1 MDLLGRIPDEDEN
14 PVVEYQGVE
23 FTVVHVEEHRIA
35 KVHAKILP
43 KEIFEEE

>member
-1 MDLLGRIPDEDEN
+1 MDLLGRIPEEDEH

-23 FTVVHVEEHRIA
+23 FTVVQVEEHRIA

-43 KEIFEEE
+43 EEEEED